1 MRSPAELLAEAM
13 RGDATA
19 AAELW
24 RAIAEGRADEATT
37 LAWARE
43 VAGQVV
49 AKVLDSDLP
58 ANRRAEKARQA
69 LGLEGRVDAQASAL
83 EELLRMPVTQDMT
96 AGELAKIVDLAI
108 NIEGTPEQLKRR
120 VQRIRQKQKG

>member
-1 MRSPAELLAEAM
+1 MRSPTELLAEAM

-37 LAWARE
+37 IAWARE

-69 LGLEGRVDAQASAL
+69 IGLEGRVDSGLGEL
-83 EELLRMPVTQDMT
+83 EAILRMPVAQSMT
-96 AGELAKIVDLAI
+96 AGELAGIVDLV
-108 NIEGTPEQLKRR
+108 IEVDGTPEQIKRR
-120 VQRIRQKQKG
+120 VQRIRQKKG

>member
-1 MRSPAELLAEAM
+1 MRTSAELLCEAM

-19 AAELW
+19 AAGLW
-24 RAIAEGRADEATT
+24 RAIAEGRADDATT
-37 LAWARE
+37 LAWVRE

-69 LGLEGRVDAQASAL
+69 LGLEGRVDTRAGAL
-83 EELLRMPVTQDMT
+83 EEILQLPVAKGMS
-96 AGELAKIVDLAI
+96 AGELARIVDLAI
-108 NIEGTPEQLKRR
+108 DIEGTPEQIKRR
-120 VQRIRQKQKG
+120 VQRIRQKKG

>member
-1 MRSPAELLAEAM
+1 MT
-13 RGDATA
+13 GGA

-24 RAIAEGRADEATT
+24 RAIAEGRADDAIT
-37 LAWARE
+37 LAWTRE

-120 VQRIRQKQKG
+120 VQRIRQRQKG